1 MLDTWQDITI
11 MNPYIL
17 GKFNLVYNTYKFMK
31 PSYSNILSRYL
42 TLIRHCDQ
50 EIDYIYLGID
60 IEVCIM

>member
-1 MLDTWQDITI
+1 MLDTWQDKTI
-11 MNPYIL
+11 VDPCVL
-17 GKFNLVYNTYKFMK
+17 GKFNLVHMYKCIK